1 MAKSEWT
8 TLSLLKNAE
17 HKEQFIA
24 DLKDKSSEYL
34 KSLMQWSE
42 EESSRLKD
50 NNIIEYS
57 QAYALQATLLAKIL
71 KERKIEENNDEIIEQ
86 TPNKKTRRI

>member
-34 KSLMQWSE
+34 KSLMQWSK
-42 EESSRLKD
+42 EESSRLYL
-50 NNIIEYS
+50 NNVAKYPR
-57 QAYALQATLLAKIL
+57 AYAVQAVLLRKIL
-71 KERKIEENNDEIIEQ
+71 RQRKEA
-86 TPNKKTRRI
+86 